1 MYDAEIREC
10 TRRIALGASL
20 NILENSNP
28 DWHVLIQQ
36 GLLQEAVL
44 HHADSINR
52 DESGTV
58 TFLKG
63 VQTFKAYLER
73 VRLEAEQAHID
84 LRNYQQL
91 PQDGA

>member
-10 TRRIALGASL
+10 TRRIALGNSL
-20 NILENSNP
+20 NILESTNP
-28 DWHVLIQQ
+28 DWHSLIAV
-36 GLLQEAVL
+36 GLLQDAVL
-44 HHADSINR
+44 LHSDGINR

-73 VRLEAEQAHID
+73 VRLEAEQAQID